1 MYKEY
6 TTYMENNVITKVVEK
21 TIHITHL
28 NDDLF
33 YIEPEFGNVE
43 MTDFKYTPSDNDK
56 DPIINIDV
64 EEDTNQKEL
73 IEQDLDSQPDDTQL
87 DEFISTL
94 EYPEVIPSCLTFYE
108 YIEKELGL
116 IERQINDLRL
126 KYETVYIQDYRKVLR
141 EWWFNRKN
149 KLNNELQ
156 SNTTI

>member
-1 MYKEY
+1 
-6 TTYMENNVITKVVEK
+6 MENNVITKVVEK
-21 TIHITHL
+21 TINLT
-28 NDDLF
+28 DYSEFFPDWDGGMWR
-33 YIEPEFGNVE
+33 EP
-43 MTDFKYTPSDNDK
+43 KY
-56 DPIINIDV
+56 PILTV

-73 IEQDLDSQPDDTQL
+73 IEQDLDSQLDDTQL